1 MVRPALVAAGVTA
14 ATVALHVRDPH
25 APGSWGICP
34 TAALGFWCPGC
45 GGLRAV
51 NDLTNLRILDA
62 ASTNLVLVA
71 AIPVLA
77 YVFGRWTH
85 GRWSGRSW
93 NPPTRTQNRAVVATL
108 IVLGVLAVL
117 RNLPGSWLA
126 P

>member
-25 APGSWGICP
+25 EPGSWGICP

-77 YVFGRWTH
+77 YVFGRWAH

-93 NPPTRTQNRAVVATL
+93 NPSARAQNRAVVVTL
-108 IVLGVLAVL
+108 VVLGVFAVL